1 VTEPDA
7 PPARPA
13 GLPSW
18 QEIAEDWLAAK
29 RVGRSKDD
37 PGNSDRARRAD
48 LRRWAAAINEVQG
61 RRVPAFPPHSLDG
74 WQYVMTELGDV
85 DVLLRALDLLGADLA
100 PSSRQRALS
109 TMRGFCGWLV
119 RRGHLPTNPCD
130 APELTVKRTS
140 SGEVLAF
147 RPDDVERLLVAA
159 AAPPPSNVRSAW
171 PAREVAVIETF
182 AHCGVRVS
190 ELVGLTAASI
200 ERDRQQVL
208 LKVRT
213 GAKGG
218 KPRNVPIPRRTL
230 TAIEAY
236 LEERTRLYRTAQD
249 RSRLFIRHDG
259 SPLTQQVLD
268 RTLRRLAA
276 SAGVAPP
283 DGAMAHAL
291 RHTYGMD
298 LAMRGVPLP
307 VIQQLMGHDDPRT
320 TSIYTVAHAEDL
332 SAALADAGAL

>member
-1 VTEPDA
+1 VA
-7 PPARPA
+7 
-13 GLPSW
+13 
-18 QEIAEDWLAAK
+18 
-29 RVGRSKDD
+29 
-37 PGNSDRARRAD
+37 
-48 LRRWAAAINEVQG
+48 
-61 RRVPAFPPHSLDG
+61 
-74 WQYVMTELGDV
+74 
-85 DVLLRALDLLGADLA
+85 LLRALDLLGADLA
-100 PSSRQRALS
+100 ASSRQRALS

-119 RRGHLPTNPCD
+119 RRDHLATNPCD

-147 RPDDVERLLVAA
+147 RPDDVERLLEAA

-171 PAREVAVIETF
+171 PAREVAVVETF

-190 ELVGLTAASI
+190 ELVGLTVASV

-208 LKVRT
+208 LKVRA

-230 TAIEAY
+230 TAIDAY
-236 LEERTRLYRTAQD
+236 LDERTGRYGRVPERA
-249 RSRLFIRHDG
+249 RLFVRHDG
-259 SPLTQQVLD
+259 SPLTQQVVD
-268 RTLRRLAA
+268 RTLRRLA
-276 SAGVAPP
+276 SIAGVAPP
-283 DGAMAHAL
+283 EGAMAHAL

-298 LAMRGVPLP
+298 LAMRGVPLS

-332 SAALADAGAL
+332 SAALVDAGVP

>member
-1 VTEPDA
+1 
-7 PPARPA
+7 
-13 GLPSW
+13 LP
-18 QEIAEDWLAAK
+18 LAAK
-29 RVGRSKDD
+29 RVGRPKDD

-48 LRRWAAAINEVQG
+48 LRRWAAAINELQG
-61 RRVPAFPPHSLDG
+61 RRVLAFPPHSLDG
-74 WQYVMTELGDV
+74 WQYVMTEFGDV

-109 TMRGFCGWLV
+109 TIRGFCGWFV

-130 APELTVKRTS
+130 APELTVKRPS
-140 SGEVLAF
+140 SGEVPAF
-147 RPDDVERLLVAA
+147 RSDDVERLLVAGA
-159 AAPPPSNVRSAW
+159 TPPPSNVRSAW
-171 PAREVAVIETF
+171 PAREVAIVEVF
-182 AHCGVRVS
+182 AHCGLRVS
-190 ELVGLTAASI
+190 ELVGLTMASI

-208 LKVRT
+208 LKVRA

-230 TAIEAY
+230 TAVDAY
-236 LEERTRLYRTAQD
+236 LAERTDLYGSVSD
-249 RSRLFIRHDG
+249 RARLFVRHDG
-259 SPLTQQVLD
+259 SPLTQQVVD

-283 DGAMAHAL
+283 EGAMAHAL

-298 LAMRGVPLP
+298 LAMRGVPLS

-320 TSIYTVAHAEDL
+320 TSIYTVARAEDL

>member
-1 VTEPDA
+1 MSETAA
-7 PPARPA
+7 PPTRPA
-13 GLPSW
+13 GVPAW

-29 RVGRSKDD
+29 RVGRSRDD
-37 PGNSDRARRAD
+37 AGNSDRARRGD

-61 RRVPAFPPHSLDG
+61 RRVPAFPPHSMDG

-119 RRGHLPTNPCD
+119 RRDYLAANPCD

-171 PAREVAVIETF
+171 PAREVAIIETF

-190 ELVGLTAASI
+190 ELVGLTVGGV

-208 LKVRT
+208 LKVRA

-230 TAIEAY
+230 AAIDAY
-236 LEERTRLYRTAQD
+236 LEERTGLLGASAD
-249 RSRLFIRHDG
+249 RARLFVRHDG
-259 SPLTQQVLD
+259 KPLSQQVID

-276 SAGVAPP
+276 AAGVSPP

-298 LAMRGVPLP
+298 LAMRGVPLS

-320 TSIYTVAHAEDL
+320 TSIYTVAHADDL